1 MKRKGLMHGADY
13 YPEQWLSRPDI
24 LKEDIRLMKLAH
36 INTVTL
42 GVFAWSALEPQEGVW
57 DFAWLDQMMDTLY
70 ENHISVI
77 LATPSGARPAWLAK
91 AYPEVLRVS
100 EDRKRNLYGMRMNH
114 CYTSPAYRRLVR
126 EIDERLAKRYGNH
139 PALKAWHISNEYHG
153 ECHCP
158 LCQNAFREFLREKYG
173 TLEALNKAWWTGF
186 WSKTFTD
193 WEQIESPSSR
203 GEMALQGLTLDWK
216 RFVTKQTVD
225 FMRREIET
233 VRAYAP
239 SVPVTTNMIG
249 SFIEVDYPKM
259 APWLDVAALDCYPQW
274 GGGPDYEIAM
284 DAGFE
289 YDVTR
294 SLKKSPFWLL
304 ETTPSLT
311 NWPAVGKPKAPGIHV
326 AGCLQAIAHG
336 SDSVQYFQ
344 WRKSRGGYEK
354 FHGAVVGH
362 CGHEHTRVFR
372 ETARLGEILENLGEI
387 EGTKTISQTAL
398 LYDWNNRWAIEGAKG
413 PRQDKFYEETIREH
427 YRALRRYGVNVDVI
441 DEEQSLEGY
450 RLIAAPMLYLV
461 KEELPQR
468 LMQFVQAGGVLLLTY
483 FSGITDENDLCF
495 QGGFPGPLGELAGV
509 WAEELDLLYP
519 QERGGFCCTGES
531 LPGEGRW
538 SCRDYCEV
546 IHAREADVEACYT
559 SGWYAGM
566 PALTRHRIGN
576 GEVWYL
582 AARAEND
589 FLLLLYGRLL
599 ERAGAAYIPG
609 GLPKGVTLCTRCGQ
623 KERYLFYTNWNG
635 QPVTVEMPEGEE
647 MLRTG
652 EAKGEQGSMDPLETV
667 ILKQKLQ

>member
-13 YPEQWLSRPDI
+13 YPEQWLPRPDI

-57 DFAWLDQMMDTLY
+57 DFTWLDQMMDTLY

-139 PALKAWHISNEYHG
+139 PVLKAWHISNEYHG

-294 SLKKSPFWLL
+294 SLKKAPSGCWRPPLL
-304 ETTPSLT
+304 
-311 NWPAVGKPKAPGIHV
+311 
-326 AGCLQAIAHG
+326 
-336 SDSVQYFQ
+336 
-344 WRKSRGGYEK
+344 
-354 FHGAVVGH
+354 
-362 CGHEHTRVFR
+362 
-372 ETARLGEILENLGEI
+372 
-387 EGTKTISQTAL
+387 
-398 LYDWNNRWAIEGAKG
+398 
-413 PRQDKFYEETIREH
+413 
-427 YRALRRYGVNVDVI
+427 
-441 DEEQSLEGY
+441 
-450 RLIAAPMLYLV
+450 
-461 KEELPQR
+461 
-468 LMQFVQAGGVLLLTY
+468 
-483 FSGITDENDLCF
+483 
-495 QGGFPGPLGELAGV
+495 
-509 WAEELDLLYP
+509 
-519 QERGGFCCTGES
+519 
-531 LPGEGRW
+531 
-538 SCRDYCEV
+538 
-546 IHAREADVEACYT
+546 
-559 SGWYAGM
+559 
-566 PALTRHRIGN
+566 
-576 GEVWYL
+576 
-582 AARAEND
+582 
-589 FLLLLYGRLL
+589 
-599 ERAGAAYIPG
+599 
-609 GLPKGVTLCTRCGQ
+609 
-623 KERYLFYTNWNG
+623 
-635 QPVTVEMPEGEE
+635 
-647 MLRTG
+647 
-652 EAKGEQGSMDPLETV
+652 
-667 ILKQKLQ
+667 